1 MKFNESKICNS
12 KPSFIQLI
20 SNFPPIFNIFSIIEF
35 LFIYYISSMTDW
47 PTVTLVDSL
56 GRCHMLLRILHFLI
70 VDLGRKS
77 LLLLQFL
84 LKANY
89 AVRKLLIY

>member
-1 MKFNESKICNS
+1 MM
-12 KPSFIQLI
+12 
-20 SNFPPIFNIFSIIEF
+20 EF
-35 LFIYYISSMTDW
+35 LFIYYISSRTDM

-56 GRCHMLLRILHFLI
+56 GRCHMLLRILHFLV

-77 LLLLQFL
+77 LLLLQSL

>member
-1 MKFNESKICNS
+1 
-12 KPSFIQLI
+12 
-20 SNFPPIFNIFSIIEF
+20 
-35 LFIYYISSMTDW
+35 
-47 PTVTLVDSL
+47 
-56 GRCHMLLRILHFLI
+56 MLLRILHFLV

-84 LKANY
+84 LEANY